1 MAANT
6 RCPKGDASAG
16 GRVPVGI
23 GVSMGVGVPPNEA
36 EEQASAKPN
45 ASATSARKT
54 IRRTLAAPLRSA
66 SVDLVELTGGAIV
79 DEATDSVFVGNE
91 GAGQNIIDCR
101 P

>member
-16 GRVPVGI
+16 GRVPVG

-45 ASATSARKT
+45 ASATSVRKT
-54 IRRTLAAPLRSA
+54 IRRTLAAPRRSA

-79 DEATDSVFVGNE
+79 DEATHLVFVG
-91 GAGQNIIDCR
+91 
-101 P
+101 